1 MYRQKVNE
9 VKFWQQ
15 TGTTMVAYRRGKE
28 IIISPGPNYIF
39 TEGDIIVVIG
49 THNVYKKVY
58 NFLYENRYT

>member
-1 MYRQKVNE
+1 
-9 VKFWQQ
+9 
-15 TGTTMVAYRRGKE
+15 MVAYRRGKE